1 MVLFGYLSFVS
12 LLVHGLRLRDDYLR
26 SIDVS
31 VVEILE
37 RLVSHLLS
45 LESNEP
51 EPPIVALSELNPRIS
66 DLS

>member
-1 MVLFGYLSFVS
+1 MALIGYLGFVS

-51 EPPIVALSELNPRIS
+51 EPPIVAFSEQNPRVR